1 MQTLSIIM
9 PVYNE
14 IESLRR
20 IFDMVESVDLSA
32 LDVEKQIVLIDDC
45 SSDGTQAIMHE
56 LEQRPG
62 VCVCYHALNRGK
74 GAAIRTGLQRASG
87 DIVLIQDADLE
98 YDPHDYPDLIRP
110 IIEGRAEV
118 VYGSRITGE
127 RAYGTKR
134 HSYVSF
140 YVGGRFLSW
149 LTNTLYGTNITDE
162 PTCYKVFRAD
172 VLKAIGPLECE
183 GFEFCPEVTAKVA
196 LHGYRIHEVPI
207 HYYPRTKDQ
216 GKKIQWRD
224 GAVAIQTLLKYRFFG
239 RK

>member
-14 IESLRR
+14 VESLER
-20 IFDMVESVDLSA
+20 IFDLVASVDLSE
-32 LDVEKQIVLIDDC
+32 LGLEKQIVLVDDC
-45 SSDGTQAIMHE
+45 SSDGTQAIMSK
-56 LEQRPG
+56 LEPRPG
-62 VCVCYHALNRGK
+62 VCVAYHPVNRGK
-74 GAAIRTGLQRASG
+74 GAAIRTGLQRATG

-98 YDPHDYPDLIRP
+98 YDPHDYPDLVRP
-110 IIEGRAEV
+110 IVEGRAEV
-118 VYGSRITGE
+118 VYGSRIRGE
-127 RAYGTKR
+127 REFGTKR

-149 LTNTLYGTNITDE
+149 LTNTLYGTDITDE
-162 PTCYKVFRAD
+162 PTCYKVFRRE
-172 VLKAIGPLECE
+172 VLEAIGPLECE

-196 LHGYRIHEVPI
+196 LHGYRIYEVPI

-224 GAVAIQTLLKYRFFG
+224 GAVAIQTLLKYRLF
-239 RK
+239 RR